1 MDKTPIKI
9 YEDKQV
15 EVLKTPLSGIKR
27 LNITPVNQPLS
38 PKDVNV
44 QTPAIFRPKK
54 LQIPDIFSP
63 ISKIKNLQTRKK
75 YTMSNDENCENFV
88 TEGKDIPYDAVTST
102 PILPKRNRNYHCVLV
117 QTPKTNKNKIVE
129 KRTNVG
135 IEENVKRTE
144 RPPRANF
151 DICNLRR
158 NNLKENFT
166 TELKAVLQ
174 SKALKSEESKKQT
187 EENLL
192 QNNVQPENQLD
203 NKAEHGNN
211 KEPSPKI
218 KIETSNS
225 FEELKARFERVK
237 MKAENTIDKSLC
249 DKIAKKN
256 DKFTTFCINNK
267 QKDLESSSPRRE
279 QVVETPKD
287 DNSKLVDNH
296 QNTGCTKTSKPF
308 VPQSNAM
315 TILESSAQETE
326 SNTNFYTALPE
337 SNKKA
342 FPPFSTNGS
351 VKPCQYIQKVN
362 DLSGIQSIPRSTETS
377 TEVNT
382 GPKSPGSNKKPVDKI
397 TKQYASK
404 IPKLNIERS
413 NKLEIPSVL
422 IRDEDID
429 RITYK
434 LKLGNENSL
443 SSTSKE
449 RAAFR
454 HLSPLKF
461 KSEPKSNTHPNKG
474 NEISNQCKSATK
486 TKLLFESPLEKKRKK
501 YDAPVKDIKDAVM
514 KDDSPKNSKLILRNN
529 KIKSEPRKITSSVK
543 ITRQNRSEVIKT
555 SALNGELGPNNINKR
570 KLSFTSKTT
579 TSEVSKIS
587 NANLKLTSHN
597 CSTNIS
603 STPRSSSKV
612 DKSYKESSQSSKTK
626 NTNSKHESTKAQLAP
641 NTIKSS
647 STEESP
653 LNSTFLV
660 QSSNSRHC
668 YCSIP
673 KKSTSCPH
681 SGIAKYNLEFRSK
694 SVKSSLEKL
703 GDWFKF
709 RKKSKTFS
717 PNRKNNLKRSYSF
730 IHFSVKGKK
739 NAPKS
744 LLDIYSYLD
753 KESPCYFT
761 DEESSHSY
769 PSAKYPKH
777 VYKKKKRLRNL
788 LKNEYL
794 HRKSLEEGEG
804 QVQKVEQS
812 YEKCKNIVKATSETN
827 TKTEVQNSNKIES
840 RTHPFTQNSEQL
852 DSIEPYPE
860 HPDDRYDSP
869 SHTTNQVPLEADIE
883 YHQPQQRQKLISVD
897 IENESLSDESDDCVV
912 FNDEYFKSTHKIL
925 NNEKELLR
933 ISESVHLVESE
944 LEDLSK
950 LHKEI
955 KDDLVIQ
962 WTCQQPFKT
971 SSSSDDISEG
981 NCRIK
986 DGAAV
991 DGSIPLRNAATA
1003 GKVTKDT
1010 ERKAKRNFDRMSRV
1024 VLHPPMTLRGR
1035 TLWPIRIPVV
1045 NLMQMLVWMYTKKVK
1060 SQLQLP
1066 TPKLRRS
1073 PNSTQTGVHPSPS
1086 RNQSQSSRIQSV
1098 PSPNE
1103 ERIPYRIQS
1112 APSEDKQSTD
1122 KYRIFLEEQ
1131 NYRAIQM
1138 IESRLTRVEEKLS
1151 VLQSITLDIRN
1162 LLQVKVDSVNGPK
1175 TQAPPPPPPP
1185 LPPPPPSNEM
1195 LFFPL
1200 RSSTSHSSSLSKG
1213 ARTRSSPRAK
1223 SLRTNSERSDGGP
1236 PEMMTRNHDDRIEPR
1251 TSNRDIFSLLR
1262 RRQYSD
1268 KVE

>member
-1 MDKTPIKI
+1 MDKTPIKV

-88 TEGKDIPYDAVTST
+88 TEGKDMPYDAVTST
-102 PILPKRNRNYHCVLV
+102 PILPKRNRKYHCVLV

-129 KRTNVG
+129 KRTNAG

-144 RPPRANF
+144 RPARANF

-174 SKALKSEESKKQT
+174 SKAFKSEESKKQT

-192 QNNVQPENQLD
+192 QINVQPENQLD

-267 QKDLESSSPRRE
+267 QKDLETSSPRRE

-287 DNSKLVDNH
+287 DKSKLVDNH

-443 SSTSKE
+443 NSASKE

-529 KIKSEPRKITSSVK
+529 KTKSEPRKITSSVK

-587 NANLKLTSHN
+587 NANSKLTSHN

-603 STPRSSSKV
+603 STPRSSSKINV
-612 DKSYKESSQSSKTK
+612 DKSYKECSQSSKTK

-794 HRKSLEEGEG
+794 LRKSPEEGEG

-812 YEKCKNIVKATSETN
+812 YEKCKNNVKATSETN
-827 TKTEVQNSNKIES
+827 IKTEVQNSNKIES

-860 HPDDRYDSP
+860 HPDDRCDIP

-883 YHQPQQRQKLISVD
+883 YHRPQQRQKLISVD
-897 IENESLSDESDDCVV
+897 IENESLSDESDDCIV

-1003 GKVTKDT
+1003 GKVTK
-1010 ERKAKRNFDRMSRV
+1010 
-1024 VLHPPMTLRGR
+1024 H
-1035 TLWPIRIPVV
+1035 
-1045 NLMQMLVWMYTKKVK
+1045 KVK

-1066 TPKLRRS
+1066 TPKLPRS
-1073 PNSTQTGVHPSPS
+1073 PNSTQTGVHPSTS

-1112 APSEDKQSTD
+1112 VPNEDKQSTD

-1185 LPPPPPSNEM
+1185 LPPPPSNEM

-1223 SLRTNSERSDGGP
+1223 SLRPAITVDDLRSVTLKKVSKEQIQSEV
-1236 PEMMTRNHDDRIEPR
+1236 TVAH
-1251 TSNRDIFSLLR
+1251 
-1262 RRQYSD
+1262 Q
-1268 KVE
+1268 K

>member
-1045 NLMQMLVWMYTKKVK
+1045 NLMQMLVWMYTKVLNVTIWLPKVK

-1223 SLRTNSERSDGGP
+1223 SLRPAITVDDLRSVTLKKVSKEQIQSEV
-1236 PEMMTRNHDDRIEPR
+1236 TVAH
-1251 TSNRDIFSLLR
+1251 
-1262 RRQYSD
+1262 Q
-1268 KVE
+1268 K

>member
-1223 SLRTNSERSDGGP
+1223 SLRPAITVDDLRSVTLKKVSKEQIQSEV
-1236 PEMMTRNHDDRIEPR
+1236 TVAH
-1251 TSNRDIFSLLR
+1251 
-1262 RRQYSD
+1262 Q
-1268 KVE
+1268 K

>member
-75 YTMSNDENCENFV
+75 YTMSNDENCENFA

-129 KRTNVG
+129 KRTNAG

-144 RPPRANF
+144 RPARANF

-174 SKALKSEESKKQT
+174 SKALKSEKSKKQT

-267 QKDLESSSPRRE
+267 QKDLETSSPRRE

-287 DNSKLVDNH
+287 DKSKLVDNH

-326 SNTNFYTALPE
+326 SKTNFYTALPE

-413 NKLEIPSVL
+413 NKLEIPFVL

-443 SSTSKE
+443 NSASKE

-529 KIKSEPRKITSSVK
+529 KTKSEPRKITSSVK
-543 ITRQNRSEVIKT
+543 ITRQNRSEVIKS
-555 SALNGELGPNNINKR
+555 SALNGELSANNISKR
-570 KLSFTSKTT
+570 KLSFTSKIT
-579 TSEVSKIS
+579 TSEVSKLS
-587 NANLKLTSHN
+587 NTNLKLRSHN
-597 CSTNIS
+597 CSSYIS
-603 STPRSSSKV
+603 PAQRSSSKSNV
-612 DKSYKESSQSSKTK
+612 PKSNKECSESSKTK

-717 PNRKNNLKRSYSF
+717 PNRKSNLKRSYSF

-804 QVQKVEQS
+804 QVQEVEQS
-812 YEKCKNIVKATSETN
+812 YEKCKNNVKATSETN

-860 HPDDRYDSP
+860 HPDDRYDIP

-933 ISESVHLVESE
+933 ISESVHLVEAE

-1066 TPKLRRS
+1066 TPKLPRS

-1103 ERIPYRIQS
+1103 ERIQS
-1112 APSEDKQSTD
+1112 VPNEDKQSTD

-1162 LLQVKVDSVNGPK
+1162 LLQVKVDSVNGHK

-1185 LPPPPPSNEM
+1185 LPPPPPPSNEM

-1223 SLRTNSERSDGGP
+1223 SLRPAITVDDLRSVTLKKVSKEQIQSEV
-1236 PEMMTRNHDDRIEPR
+1236 TVAH
-1251 TSNRDIFSLLR
+1251 
-1262 RRQYSD
+1262 Q
-1268 KVE
+1268 K